1 VKQLLVLSGKG
12 GTGKT
17 TLVAA
22 FVERLKAKAYA
33 DCDVDA
39 PNLHLVME
47 GLGSPDIRP
56 FYGMEK
62 AAIDASL
69 CTGCGDCKTHCR
81 FGAISRVEASKQS
94 TAFYQIDP
102 YACEGCA
109 VCEYVCSEGAV
120 TLGYQVDGETKVY
133 HDQTVFST
141 ATLQMGSGNSG
152 KLVSEVKKNMRTY
165 TENLER
171 DVAIIDGSPGIGCPV
186 IASISG
192 VDLILLVTEPTLSGI
207 SDMKRVIEIAEHF
220 KTPIAICTNKYDVNP
235 EKTREIKAYAKQVN
249 IPYVGDIPYDKQ
261 VAVATNQG
269 VSILKVPSRAGIAIL
284 AVFDQTIQL
293 LQALEKQKTSASV
306 VDIQF
311 T

>member
-1 VKQLLVLSGKG
+1 MKQLLVLSGKG

-22 FVERLKAKAYA
+22 FIELLNAKAYA

-39 PNLHLVME
+39 PNLHLVMNA
-47 GLGSPDIRP
+47 LGMPDTGP

-62 AAIDASL
+62 ASIDDRL
-69 CTGCGDCKTHCR
+69 CTGCGLCKTHCR
-81 FGAISRVEASKQS
+81 FGAISRVETSQQNK
-94 TAFYQIDP
+94 TVYQIDP

-109 VCEYVCSEGAV
+109 VCAYVCPAEAV

-133 HDQTVFST
+133 HDEKVFST
-141 ATLQMGSGNSG
+141 ATLKMGSGNSG

-192 VDLILLVTEPTLSGI
+192 VDLILLVTEPSLSGI
-207 SDMKRVIEIAEHF
+207 NDMKRVIEIAEHF

-235 EKTREIKAYAKQVN
+235 EKTNQIKAHAKRVN
-249 IPYVGDIPYDKQ
+249 IPYVGDIPYDTQ

-269 VSILKVPSRAGIAIL
+269 MSVMKMNSKAGAAIQIVFEQTMAWVHVLENKRVSRK
-284 AVFDQTIQL
+284 
-293 LQALEKQKTSASV
+293 K
-306 VDIQF
+306 
-311 T
+311 